1 MFPRVLALL
10 TGGAEE
16 QSSNGR
22 MGKTSRAVVP
32 GSRLFNTLFGLP
44 RDGENITRSLGT
56 RQSGSPPGAGLNS
69 TPTRRCADTP
79 LLHRVCRLIICIS
92 LMTFGFLGFGKMAS
106 ALIQGMLNAGC
117 CRPED
122 IVVVNRH
129 PESAVEDVEKLGIR
143 YGTSP
148 RTVVDQAEA
157 VVLGTKPADSLQ
169 LLKDVRQYLDGKL
182 LISVAAGVSVDRLQE
197 AAGHRTRVIRA
208 MPNTPSLIGKGATA
222 YALGDHATMTDAEI
236 AEKVF
241 SAVGIVYRVRESA
254 LDAVTGLSG
263 SGPAYVFTF
272 VEALADGGVMMGLPR
287 EVALELAVQTVFGSA
302 LMIRETGKHPAELR
316 EMVASPGGT
325 TMAAI
330 EILEARGLRHTIMSA
345 VRAASERAREL
356 GRD

>member
-1 MFPRVLALL
+1 MDMAVANTGEIRYVPYMTASGVLHGGLIVLLALSAYFHWQGNRWAGP
-10 TGGAEE
+10 GGGN
-16 QSSNGR
+16 Q
-22 MGKTSRAVVP
+22 
-32 GSRLFNTLFGLP
+32 
-44 RDGENITRSLGT
+44 GT
-56 RQSGSPPGAGLNS
+56 RVTLVGNSGFP
-69 TPTRRCADTP
+69 
-79 LLHRVCRLIICIS
+79 
-92 LMTFGFLGFGKMAS
+92 
-106 ALIQGMLNAGC
+106 
-117 CRPED
+117 
-122 IVVVNRH
+122 
-129 PESAVEDVEKLGIR
+129 
-143 YGTSP
+143 
-148 RTVVDQAEA
+148 
-157 VVLGTKPADSLQ
+157 
-169 LLKDVRQYLDGKL
+169 
-182 LISVAAGVSVDRLQE
+182 
-197 AAGHRTRVIRA
+197 

-222 YALGDHATMTDAEI
+222 YALGDHATMADAEI

>member
-1 MFPRVLALL
+1 
-10 TGGAEE
+10 
-16 QSSNGR
+16 
-22 MGKTSRAVVP
+22 
-32 GSRLFNTLFGLP
+32 
-44 RDGENITRSLGT
+44 
-56 RQSGSPPGAGLNS
+56 
-69 TPTRRCADTP
+69 
-79 LLHRVCRLIICIS
+79 
-92 LMTFGFLGFGKMAS
+92 MTFGFLGFGKMAS
-106 ALIQGMLNAGC
+106 ALIEGMLNAGC

-122 IVVVNRH
+122 IVVINRH
-129 PESAVEDVEKLGIR
+129 PESAVEGVEKLGIR
-143 YGTSP
+143 YGNSP
-148 RTVVDQAEA
+148 RAVVDQTEA
-157 VVLGTKPADSLQ
+157 IVLGTKPADSLQ

-182 LISVAAGVSVDRLQE
+182 LISVAAGVNIDRLQE

-222 YALGDHATMTDAEI
+222 YALGDHATVADAEI

-241 SAVGIVYRVRESA
+241 SAVGVVYRVRESA